1 MEEKVKRV
9 LITDAA
15 EQLIDR
21 LREQHGALMF
31 HQSGGCCDGSS
42 PMCYTEGEFMVGPQD
57 VWLGEVDGCDFYMSK
72 DQFEYWQHTQ
82 LTLDVTEGRGASFS
96 LEIPYGVRFLIRS
109 RLFSEEENERL
120 ADIKYGEM

>member
-1 MEEKVKRV
+1 MEKVKRV

-15 EQLIDR
+15 EQLIDQ
-21 LREQHGALMF
+21 LREQNGPLMF

-42 PMCYTEGEFMVGPQD
+42 PMCYADGEFMVGPQD
-57 VWLGEVDGCDFYMSK
+57 VWLGEVYGCGFYMSK
-72 DQFEYWQHTQ
+72 DQFEYWKHTQ